1 MIRLPPISTRTDTL
15 FPYTTRFRSPFV
27 LEACAHKLDSGF
39 SRVYQRRLLRDLK
52 QMVCRKYPPLVAPEG
67 VDLLAMRRARNFI
80 EFDDAYTAPLH
91 GFRDAR
97 DYYAR
102 CESGQFLKS
111 IARPTL
117 VIDRKST
124 RLNSS
129 H

>member
-1 MIRLPPISTRTDTL
+1 MGANAPIEAAAAASA
-15 FPYTTRFRSPFV
+15 PFV

-52 QMVCRKYPPLVAPEG
+52 QMVCRKYPPLVAPQG

-91 GFRDAR
+91 GFR
-97 DYYAR
+97 
-102 CESGQFLKS
+102 E
-111 IARPTL
+111 
-117 VIDRKST
+117 DRKST